1 MVAFFDSLNTSNVV
15 QSETTRALVR
25 VRSIVLVTAIAVAV
39 LAACGGSESESPSE
53 SPARE
58 SPSATSPSATS
69 SVAEAEDLAEEVSQH
84 YFDALDRLG
93 AILDQ
98 DLQVDDLREEVGNL
112 KDEYIALLLPY
123 GYQREEM
130 SDAERD
136 KFGSTMNLAMVLAT
150 PPALDKLNVAV
161 ASLKGA
167 GETSLANEV
176 LSFNIITQ
184 YVFFELLKEQEPQ
197 EAERLSIP

>member
-1 MVAFFDSLNTSNVV
+1 M
-15 QSETTRALVR
+15 R
-25 VRSIVLVTAIAVAV
+25 VRSIVLVAAAAVAV
-39 LAACGGSESESPSE
+39 LAACGGSEPGSPTG
-53 SPARE
+53 SPDRE
-58 SPSATSPSATS
+58 SPSASSPSPSS
-69 SVAEAEDLAEEVSQH
+69 SVAEAEELAGEVSQH
-84 YFDALDRLG
+84 YFDAVARLG

-98 DLQVDDLREEVGNL
+98 DLPVDDLREEVGNL

-161 ASLKGA
+161 ASLKA
-167 GETSLANEV
+167 EGETSLANEI
-176 LSFNIITQ
+176 LSLNIITQ
-184 YVFFELLKEQEPQ
+184 YVYFELLKEQEPE
-197 EAERLSIP
+197 EAERLGIP

>member
-1 MVAFFDSLNTSNVV
+1 M
-15 QSETTRALVR
+15 R
-25 VRSIVLVTAIAVAV
+25 VRSIVLIAAVAVAV
-39 LAACGGSESESPSE
+39 LAACGGSESESPTGSLASQ
-53 SPARE
+53 SPTAS
-58 SPSATSPSATS
+58 SPSASS

-93 AILDQ
+93 EILDQ
-98 DLQVDDLREEVGNL
+98 GLAMDDLREEVGEL

-136 KFGSTMNLAMVLAT
+136 KFASTMNLAIVLST
-150 PPALDKLNVAV
+150 PPALDKLNATV

-167 GETSLANEV
+167 GETSLANEI

-184 YVFFELLKEQEPQ
+184 YAYFELLKEQEPQ
-197 EAERLSIP
+197 EAERLGIP